1 MNKKVTLILLSI
13 FLVGLL
19 IFCYPTISQY
29 YNSKVQAQN
38 ISDYDKFFDKLRVE
52 DYTNEIEK
60 AKEYNSKLNSL
71 MYPLTQYKLLN
82 TYNSVLNIRNDGMMG
97 YISIPKLKL
106 EIPIYHGTSATTLNV
121 AAGHI
126 QGSSVPIGG
135 ESTHAVISAH
145 RGLPT
150 SRLFTDINKLE
161 LGDTFEINVLGEVLT
176 YEVDQIKIV
185 KPEDVNDIKVIPG
198 SDLVTLVTC
207 TPYGINTHRL
217 LVRGHR
223 IETKNLSNKNIVN
236 EAYKVDRIIVT
247 SIIAIPVV
255 LFVTLYISF
264 KPNRKNIKNNIK
276 NNKNDIK
283 KDIKNNKK
291 I

>member
-19 IFCYPTISQY
+19 IFCYPMISQY
-29 YNSKVQAQN
+29 YNAKVQSQN
-38 ISDYDKFFDKLRVE
+38 ISDYDKFFDSLKIE
-52 DYTNEIEK
+52 DHTKEIEA
-60 AKEYNSKLNSL
+60 AKEYNNKLNSL

-82 TYNSVLNIRNDGMMG
+82 NYTSVLNLRNDGMMG
-97 YISIPKLKL
+97 YISISKLKL

-126 QGSSVPIGG
+126 QGTSVPIGG

-145 RGLPT
+145 RGLST
-150 SRLFTDINKLE
+150 SRLFTDLNKME
-161 LGDTFEINVLGEVLT
+161 IGDTFEITVLGETLT

-198 SDLVTLVTC
+198 NDLVTLLTC
-207 TPYGINTHRL
+207 TPYGINTHRM

-223 IETKNLSNKNIVN
+223 IETKKITNKNIVN

-247 SIIAIPVV
+247 SIISIPII
-255 LFVTLYISF
+255 LLVTLYISF
-264 KPNRKNIKNNIK
+264 KPNNKTKKNIAYNSKIKSKNRKNYK
-276 NNKNDIK
+276 
-283 KDIKNNKK
+283 
-291 I
+291 